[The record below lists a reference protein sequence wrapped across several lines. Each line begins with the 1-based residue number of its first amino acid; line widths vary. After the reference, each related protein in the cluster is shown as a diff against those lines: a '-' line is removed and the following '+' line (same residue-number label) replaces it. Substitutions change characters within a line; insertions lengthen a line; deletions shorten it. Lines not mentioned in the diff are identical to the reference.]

1 MSTYLDGN
9 AAAGALREV
18 FAVDITSASARC
30 GGCGQTG
37 VFAEVRLYVDAPGL
51 VARCPGC
58 DGVLMR
64 VVKTDTDTY
73 LDLQGLSY
81 LKLPND

>member
-9 AAAGALREV
+9 AAAGALGEV
-18 FAVDITSASARC
+18 FAVDITAASARC
-30 GGCGQTG
+30 GGCGRTG
-37 VFAEVRLYVDAPGL
+37 AFAEVRVWIDAPGL

-58 DGVLMR
+58 DDVLMR

-81 LKLPND
+81 LKLPNG